1 MTFRFLHVKAEQI
14 IDDTVDGTY
23 SSYSHVPIVHELI
36 MRINQVKG
44 IYLSNVREIVVL
56 ISY

>member
-23 SSYSHVPIVHELI
+23 SSYSRVPIVHELI
-36 MRINQVKG
+36 MRINQLKG

>member
-23 SSYSHVPIVHELI
+23 FSYSHVPIVHELI
-36 MRINQVKG
+36 MHINQLKG